1 MVKVTYKIGFYFLL
15 GAIAGTVIGLYIN
28 MRRTSAEKSI
38 PKIVHLKESEEK
50 MCFSMEKDSL
60 FCSDSSLRRFGK
72 ELINS
77 SEVAAQ
83 IGICYLN
90 DIYGKDVIKEETP
103 FNIIEFQHSWLMEGS
118 LPPNSYGG
126 VASIYIA
133 KKDGMVIH
141 YMHEK

>member
-1 MVKVTYKIGFYFLL
+1 
-15 GAIAGTVIGLYIN
+15 
-28 MRRTSAEKSI
+28 MRRTPAEKSI

-72 ELINS
+72 ELINT

-90 DIYGKDVIKEETP
+90 DIYGKDVIKEEIP

-126 VASIYIA
+126 AASIYIA

-141 YMHEK
+141 YMHGE

>member
-1 MVKVTYKIGFYFLL
+1 
-15 GAIAGTVIGLYIN
+15 
-28 MRRTSAEKSI
+28 MRRTPAEKSI

-72 ELINS
+72 ELINT

-83 IGICYLN
+83 IGICYLY
-90 DIYGKDVIKEETP
+90 DIYGKDVIKEEIP

-118 LPPNSYGG
+118 LPPDSYGG

-141 YMHEK
+141 YMHEE